1 MGSEMCIRDSFE
13 TAQICDM
20 EAAGILLTANMSNTP
35 ALLIKAVSDGVTGGA
50 EEYHNTLD
58 SAAESCLDALEKYL
72 NQIWEVQN
80 D

>member
-1 MGSEMCIRDSFE
+1 
-13 TAQICDM
+13 
-20 EAAGILLTANMSNTP
+20 MSSIP

-58 SAAESCLDALEKYL
+58 GAAESCLDALENYL

-80 D
+80 V